1 MNTYF
6 SKDISQATAWE
17 KKEIHKDLVKIK
29 IKGNCLATIQ
39 WNCDDDSL
47 YGVSY
52 LDESVNNA
60 SYNGCIWYYEPISQ
74 LLADIEAQL

>member
-6 SKDISQATAWE
+6 SKDISRATAWE
-17 KKEIHKDLVKIK
+17 KKEILDALSRIKD
-29 IKGNCLATIQ
+29 CLATIQ
-39 WNCDDDSL
+39 WNQDDSL

-60 SYNGCIWYYEPISQ
+60 SDNGCIWYYEPASE
-74 LLADIEAQL
+74 LLADIKAQL

>member
-6 SKDISQATAWE
+6 SKNISKAMDSE
-17 KKEIHKDLVKIK
+17 KKEILKDLVA

-39 WNCDDDSL
+39 WNSEDNSL

-52 LDESVNNA
+52 LDESVINA
-60 SYNGCIWYYEPISQ
+60 SDNGCIWYYEPVSD
-74 LLADIEAQL
+74 LLADIQAQL

>member
-6 SKDISQATAWE
+6 SKDISLATARE
-17 KKEIHKDLVKIK
+17 IKEIHEDLVK

-39 WNCDDDSL
+39 WNCDNDSL

-52 LDESVNNA
+52 LDESVDNA
-60 SYNGCIWYYEPISQ
+60 SDNGCIWYYEPASD
-74 LLADIEAQL
+74 LLADIQAQL